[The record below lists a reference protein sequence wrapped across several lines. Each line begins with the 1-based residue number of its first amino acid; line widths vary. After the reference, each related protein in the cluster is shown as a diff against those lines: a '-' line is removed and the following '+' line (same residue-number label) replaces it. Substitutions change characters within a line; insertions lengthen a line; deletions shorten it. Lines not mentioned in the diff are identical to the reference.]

1 VQVDTIGQA
10 ISRYSIFETR
20 GTRDI
25 ISLVIRKNGD
35 NNVDVIDTFYENL
48 KYASTTPL
56 FGLVQESAR
65 STQLGTTILL
75 YKLKA
80 MYGMSDVCFTD
91 LLR

>member
-1 VQVDTIGQA
+1 MDDFFWDTQDMDGILLDVFQQNELG
-10 ISRYSIFETR
+10 Y
-20 GTRDI
+20 DI
-25 ISLVIRKNGD
+25 
-35 NNVDVIDTFYENL
+35 DVVDTFYESL
-48 KYASTTPL
+48 EYASTTPL
-56 FGLVQESAR
+56 FGLVHESAR